1 MCVDDRMS
9 VFINFSV
16 LWSAANRMKGGREI
30 STMKRRF
37 ETNSKQSNRSWAL
50 SMCVWF
56 FLTQT
61 AQSSRNIRLEWRALS
76 NIQIK
81 NTWLPVGRDIHPFDP
96 TPDIPEF
103 LWNSQETGT
112 WRFGRFQGESMFSN
126 SPSSGRSR
134 KIHWKYRSLS
144 ISVHKIYEHK
154 EREMKYD
161 TGAWHRQWIFAF
173 VHLHASNRC

>member
-1 MCVDDRMS
+1 MECRQQNERRKGNLDDETTIWNEFKTIKS
-9 VFINFSV
+9 FV
-16 LWSAANRMKGGREI
+16 SAEHVCLI
-30 STMKRRF
+30 FPHTD
-37 ETNSKQSNRSWAL
+37 
-50 SMCVWF
+50 
-56 FLTQT
+56 
-61 AQSSRNIRLEWRALS
+61 SSEFTYWLEWRALS

-103 LWNSQETGT
+103 LWNSQETRT

-126 SPSSGRSR
+126 SPSPGRSR

-144 ISVHKIYEHK
+144 ISVHKIYGHK

-161 TGAWHRQWIFAF
+161 TGAGTDAWHRQWIFAF